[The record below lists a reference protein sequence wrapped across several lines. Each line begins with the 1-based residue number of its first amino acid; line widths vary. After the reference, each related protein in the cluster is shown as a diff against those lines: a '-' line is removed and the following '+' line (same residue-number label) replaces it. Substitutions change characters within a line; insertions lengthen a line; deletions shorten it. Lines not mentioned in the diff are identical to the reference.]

1 MHLQGLS
8 IPPHTRLDKQ
18 DLLALIKQMG
28 FVQVD
33 SINTVERAH
42 HMILFSRNQTYRP
55 RHLKQLLEEGIQNRF
70 QRYVELARRL
80 RNGLL
85 KIGMPPMTP
94 EDQLNPVLTAAYGPV
109 GVKTSLIVKYLAE
122 AHKIIIS
129 GGLGD
134 LKEKTFRIGHM
145 SPIVTENDIDE
156 VLDALKKFKA

>member
-1 MHLQGLS
+1 MPRKNHGWYSDLR
-8 IPPHTRLDKQ
+8 TWKQ
-18 DLLALIKQMG
+18 YSVEWSDWHPTPVTMPVNNIAALN
-28 FVQVD
+28 V
-33 SINTVERAH
+33 A
-42 HMILFSRNQTYRP
+42 
-55 RHLKQLLEEGIQNRF
+55 LKQLLEEGIQNRF